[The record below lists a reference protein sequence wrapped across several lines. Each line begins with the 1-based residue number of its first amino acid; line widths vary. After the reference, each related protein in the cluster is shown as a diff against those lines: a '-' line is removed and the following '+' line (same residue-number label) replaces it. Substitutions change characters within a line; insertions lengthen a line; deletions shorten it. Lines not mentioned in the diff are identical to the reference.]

1 MNFRLFNSIFPDL
14 GDWNDIFSWEK
25 NNREGVPV
33 LGFCGPVT
41 NMYLK
46 PNAQYYYFTTMNEFE
61 INQTLLVVNHNNI
74 ATPMSRDLDN
84 HKKSTLCRVLKAYD
98 DRYKNKVTLV
108 GSMNSR

>member
-1 MNFRLFNSIFPDL
+1 MINYYTLKNLTNYKITSNELRTVE
-14 GDWNDIFSWEK
+14 DIFSWEK

-61 INQTLLVVNHNNI
+61 IN
-74 ATPMSRDLDN
+74 
-84 HKKSTLCRVLKAYD
+84 
-98 DRYKNKVTLV
+98 
-108 GSMNSR
+108 